1 MFEKNDKQLLIARIF
16 LNVITGIFVIA
27 GIVCGIVYLVYN
39 SIVTGLL
46 FLLLVPFLSW
56 IMWVFA
62 RLYLTYLCDIKLIRN
77 KLYGTENDNLKVFLE
92 DTDDSNGEKDATAQ
106 TESKTMEDITAQL
119 LELKALLDSGA
130 ITQEEF
136 DAEKERLLKQ

>member
-1 MFEKNDKQLLIARIF
+1 M
-16 LNVITGIFVIA
+16 NVITWIFVIV
-27 GIVCGIVYLVYN
+27 GIVCGIVYLVDN

-56 IMWVFA
+56 IMWVFS

-92 DTDDSNGEKDATAQ
+92 DTDDSDDEKDATAQ

-130 ITQEEF
+130 IAQEEF

>member
-1 MFEKNDKQLLIARIF
+1 MFEKNDKQLLTARIF
-16 LNVITGIFVIA
+16 LNVITWIFVIA
-27 GIVCGIVYLVYN
+27 GIVCGIVYLVN
-39 SIVTGLL
+39 NFIVTGLL
-46 FLLLVPFLSW
+46 FLLLVPFLIW

-92 DTDDSNGEKDATAQ
+92 DTDDSDDEKDATAQ

>member
-1 MFEKNDKQLLIARIF
+1 
-16 LNVITGIFVIA
+16 
-27 GIVCGIVYLVYN
+27 
-39 SIVTGLL
+39 
-46 FLLLVPFLSW
+46 
-56 IMWVFA
+56 MWVFA

>member
-1 MFEKNDKQLLIARIF
+1 MFEKNDKQLLTARIF
-16 LNVITGIFVIA
+16 LNVITWIFVIV
-27 GIVCGIVYLVYN
+27 GIVCGIVYLVDN

-56 IMWVFA
+56 IMWVFS

-92 DTDDSNGEKDATAQ
+92 DTDDSDDEKDATAQ
-106 TESKTMEDITAQL
+106 TESKTMEDIPAQL

-130 ITQEEF
+130 IAQEEF

>member
-1 MFEKNDKQLLIARIF
+1 MFEKNDKQLLTARIF
-16 LNVITGIFVIA
+16 LNVITWIFVIV
-27 GIVCGIVYLVYN
+27 GNVCGIVYLVDN

-56 IMWVFA
+56 IMWVFS

-92 DTDDSNGEKDATAQ
+92 DTDDSDDEKDATAQ

-130 ITQEEF
+130 IAQEEF

>member
-1 MFEKNDKQLLIARIF
+1 MFEKNDKQLLTARIF
-16 LNVITGIFVIA
+16 LNVITWIFVIV
-27 GIVCGIVYLVYN
+27 GIVCGIVYLVDN

-92 DTDDSNGEKDATAQ
+92 DTDDSDDEKDATAQ

-130 ITQEEF
+130 IAQEEF

>member
-1 MFEKNDKQLLIARIF
+1 MFEKNDKQLLTARIF
-16 LNVITGIFVIA
+16 LNVITWIFVIV
-27 GIVCGIVYLVYN
+27 GIVCGIVYLVDN

-56 IMWVFA
+56 IMWVFS

-77 KLYGTENDNLKVFLE
+77 KLYGSENDNLKVFLE
-92 DTDDSNGEKDATAQ
+92 DTDDSDDEKDATAQ

-130 ITQEEF
+130 IAQEEF

>member
-1 MFEKNDKQLLIARIF
+1 MFEKNDKQLLTARIF
-16 LNVITGIFVIA
+16 LNVITWIFVIV
-27 GIVCGIVYLVYN
+27 GIVCGIVYLVDN

-56 IMWVFA
+56 IMWVFS

-92 DTDDSNGEKDATAQ
+92 DTDDSDDEKDATAQ

-130 ITQEEF
+130 IAQEEF

>member
-1 MFEKNDKQLLIARIF
+1 MI
-16 LNVITGIFVIA
+16 V
-27 GIVCGIVYLVYN
+27 GIVCGIVYLVDN

-56 IMWVFA
+56 IMWVFS

-92 DTDDSNGEKDATAQ
+92 DTDDSDDEKDATAQ

-130 ITQEEF
+130 IAQEEF

>member
-92 DTDDSNGEKDATAQ
+92 DTDDSDDEKDATAQ

>member
-56 IMWVFA
+56 IMWVFS

-130 ITQEEF
+130 IAQEEF

>member
-1 MFEKNDKQLLIARIF
+1 MFEKNDKQLLTARIF
-16 LNVITGIFVIA
+16 LNVITWIFVIV
-27 GIVCGIVYLVYN
+27 GIVCGIVYLVDN

-92 DTDDSNGEKDATAQ
+92 DTDDSDDEKDATAQ

-130 ITQEEF
+130 IVQEEF